1 MYTIND
7 IEYKLKEKYSLK
19 TWGLILKILQS
30 ISGNETDIII
40 NLLVEDKLIE
50 ILNLILDVDETNKIT
65 EVFEEDLETINK
77 IITDFFSRKKSLM
90 KGSLNSI
97 TD

>member
-1 MYTIND
+1 MYIINGN
-7 IEYKLKEKYSLK
+7 EYNLKEKYSLK

-50 ILNLILDVDETNKIT
+50 ILNLILEVNETNKII
-65 EVFEEDLETINK
+65 EVYEEDFETINK